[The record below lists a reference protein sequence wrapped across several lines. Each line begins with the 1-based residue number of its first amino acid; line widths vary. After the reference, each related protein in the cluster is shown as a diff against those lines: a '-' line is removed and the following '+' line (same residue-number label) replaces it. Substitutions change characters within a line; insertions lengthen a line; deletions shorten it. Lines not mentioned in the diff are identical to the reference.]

1 MTQWFG
7 PPIVV
12 PAGLAFLV
20 VALTLY
26 RQFIGT

>member
-1 MTQWFG
+1 MSQWFV

-12 PAGLAFLV
+12 PIGLALLV

-26 RQFIGT
+26 RQFIGA

>member
-1 MTQWFG
+1 MAQRFV

-12 PAGLAFLV
+12 PAGLALLV

-26 RQFIGT
+26 RHLVGV